1 MSNII
6 KYLLA
11 GENLNNYVAETLFGL
26 IKIYNPFFFNLVNSV
41 LSKTCSSD
49 QTKEKYFHM
58 KNTFERLCSGIPQ
71 GHDYKSI
78 NSFSKMLSEFYI
90 EINNLS

>member
-26 IKIYNPFFFNLVNSV
+26 IKIYNPFFINLVNSI
-41 LSKTCSSD
+41 LLKTCSSD
-49 QTKEKYFHM
+49 QTKEKYFRM
-58 KNTFERLCSGIPQ
+58 KNSFERLCSGIPQ